1 MASEQISFKRLIDIG
16 IALSAEKDVNRLME
30 RILLE
35 AKDIANA
42 DGGTLYIRTR
52 EDALKFEMLRTDS
65 LGIAEGGTSGTEI
78 SMAPIEMFET
88 DDKPNLKAI
97 VSYAANTGETINI
110 ADAYATEEF
119 DFTGAKI
126 FDETMGYR
134 SKSFLAVP
142 LKNNTGYVIGVLQ
155 LINSLDPE
163 TGQVCSFSI
172 ESQPLI
178 EALASQAAIALE
190 NQNLLDAQKN
200 LLDSFINLMASAV
213 DAKSPYTGGHC
224 QRVPELTEMLTA
236 AACDSDAEPFKTF
249 DLDDAQWYELHIGA
263 WLHDC
268 GKITTPEY
276 VVDKST
282 KLETITD
289 RIHEI
294 RMRFELVK
302 AEHTIAYQ
310 KKLLDGAVNHE
321 ELKDE
326 LDTKL
331 ASLDEDFAFIAESN
345 LGGEFMAEDR
355 IERVR
360 EIAEIKW
367 TRTLDD
373 RLGISFD
380 ETNRKNRTRQKQLPC
395 SEFLLE
401 DRTDHIVEHNTVVH
415 SSDPNNSYGF
425 KVDVPKHKYNL
436 GEVYNLSV
444 SRGTLT
450 KEERFKINDHIVQTI
465 VMLESL
471 PFPKHLEQ
479 VPEIAGGHHEKMDG
493 TGFPKGIKGKDM
505 SIPARIM
512 AIADVFEA
520 LTAADRPYKPPK
532 KLSTSIRIMGN
543 MVLDHHLDPD
553 LFKLFLT
560 SGVYM
565 EYAKK
570 FLQSTQIDNVDIQ
583 EYM

>member
-1 MASEQISFKRLIDIG
+1 M
-16 IALSAEKDVNRLME
+16 
-30 RILLE
+30 
-35 AKDIANA
+35 
-42 DGGTLYIRTR
+42 
-52 EDALKFEMLRTDS
+52 
-65 LGIAEGGTSGTEI
+65 
-78 SMAPIEMFET
+78 
-88 DDKPNLKAI
+88 
-97 VSYAANTGETINI
+97 
-110 ADAYATEEF
+110 
-119 DFTGAKI
+119 
-126 FDETMGYR
+126 
-134 SKSFLAVP
+134 
-142 LKNNTGYVIGVLQ
+142 
-155 LINSLDPE
+155 
-163 TGQVCSFSI
+163 
-172 ESQPLI
+172 
-178 EALASQAAIALE
+178 
-190 NQNLLDAQKN
+190 
-200 LLDSFINLMASAV
+200 
-213 DAKSPYTGGHC
+213 
-224 QRVPELTEMLTA
+224 
-236 AACDSDAEPFKTF
+236 
-249 DLDDAQWYELHIGA
+249 
-263 WLHDC
+263 
-268 GKITTPEY
+268 
-276 VVDKST
+276 VDKST

-302 AEHTIAYQ
+302 AEHMIEYQ
-310 KKLLDGAVNHE
+310 KKLLDGAANPE

-326 LDTKL
+326 LDAKL
-331 ASLDEDFAFIAESN
+331 VSLDEDFAFIAECN
-345 LGGEFMAEDR
+345 VGGEFMAEDR

-360 EIAEIKW
+360 KIAEIKW

-380 ETNRKNRTRQKQLPC
+380 ETNRKNRTRQKQVPC
-395 SEFLLE
+395 SELLLE
-401 DRTDHIVEHNTVVH
+401 DRHDHIVEHDVVIH

-425 KVDVPKHKYNL
+425 KVDVPEYKYNL

-493 TGFPKGIKGKDM
+493 TGFPKGIHGKDM

-520 LTAADRPYKPPK
+520 LTAADRPYKPAK
-532 KLSTSIRIMGN
+532 TLSTSIRIMGK

-565 EYAKK
+565 DYANK
-570 FLQSTQIDNVDIQ
+570 FLRSSQIDSVDIQ
-583 EYM
+583 EYLKGTSD